1 MSHSV
6 ISSAKVAHYRCDPLD
21 DLVVSIQTERYL
33 KIRAALAFLLRGHS
47 SPERVFKLYEL
58 SDSELDWFGDAHP
71 QEAEAWLTAYIIK
84 IHKAAYE
91 RLFCGYCF
99 FSSSSKA
106 LSLSIPFCLL

>member
-6 ISSAKVAHYRCDPLD
+6 ISSAEVTHHRCDPLD
-21 DLVVSIQTERYL
+21 DLVVAVQTERYF
-33 KIRAALAFLLRGHS
+33 KIRAALAFLLRGQS

-58 SDSELDWFGDAHP
+58 PGSELDWFSDMHP

-84 IHKAAYE
+84 NYKAAYE
-91 RLFCGYCF
+91 RLFCGYYF
-99 FSSSSKA
+99 FCSSSKA